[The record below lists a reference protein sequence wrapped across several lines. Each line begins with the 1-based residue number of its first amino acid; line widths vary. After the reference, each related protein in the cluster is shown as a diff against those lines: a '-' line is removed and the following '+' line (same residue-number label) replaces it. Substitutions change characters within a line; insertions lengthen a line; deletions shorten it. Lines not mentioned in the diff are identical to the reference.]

1 MSEPIS
7 DPDKA
12 VARLLALAFVIFA
25 LGTGSK
31 AMTVL
36 SGTEA
41 LGWTFLTSMLLLLAY
56 FGAIYRTRWW
66 R

>member
-1 MSEPIS
+1 MSTTIPA
-7 DPDKA
+7 PDKLA
-12 VARLLALAFVIFA
+12 ARLLALTFVVIAFDTA
-25 LGTGSK
+25 ER

-41 LGWTFLTSMLLLLAY
+41 LGWTFLTSLLLLLAY